1 MRKHVSVIMLSL
13 IISLLS
19 FGQSPNVPKDAK
31 IEGSIVSM
39 RNHTPLNNE
48 LIIFKSTKNN
58 NEFQAVSNEAG
69 KFNTRLPTGDQYQI
83 FIMGFADST
92 TSNVLNIPALSGNA
106 YYKDPFTVNLEFD
119 PAKTFVLDNVEF
131 DFGKANL
138 RPESAPTL
146 DNLVDYLQRKSTE
159 KIEIGGHTDN
169 KGSDAKNLQLSLERA
184 KTIVAYL
191 VAKGIDPSRLTAKG
205 YGAMEPIEDNNTEAG
220 RQKNR
225 RTEVKIL
232 N

>member
-1 MRKHVSVIMLSL
+1 MRKLISFIISSL
-13 IISLLS
+13 IIHLALA
-19 FGQSPNVPKDAK
+19 QSGNVPKDAK
-31 IEGSIVSM
+31 IEGTIISM

-48 LIIFKSTKNN
+48 LIVFKSAKNN
-58 NEFQAVSNEAG
+58 NEFQAVSNESG
-69 KFNTRLPTGDQYQI
+69 KFNTRLPAGDQYQI

-106 YYKDPFTVNLEFD
+106 YYKEAFTVNLEFD

-138 RPESAPTL
+138 RPESTPTL
-146 DNLVDYLQRKSTE
+146 DNLVDYLQRRSTE

-225 RTEVKIL
+225 RTEVKII

>member
-1 MRKHVSVIMLSL
+1 MRKLINSVILFL
-13 IISLLS
+13 IVNLS
-19 FGQSPNVPKDAK
+19 FAQSANVPKDAK

-39 RNHTPLNNE
+39 RSHTPLNNE
-48 LIIFKSTKNN
+48 LIVFRSTKNN

-69 KFNTRLPTGDQYQI
+69 KFNTRLPAGDQYQI

-92 TSNVLNIPALSGNA
+92 SSNVLNIPALTGNA

-146 DNLVDYLQRKSTE
+146 DNLVDYLQRRPSE

-191 VAKGIDPSRLTAKG
+191 VAKGVDPSRLTAKG
-205 YGAMEPIEDNNTEAG
+205 YGAMEPVEDNNTEAG